1 MKDCQ
6 KIYIKGNPSRGA
18 EVIKALTDLG
28 AINLNNL
35 DGKREN
41 AYYYISPLGFIIEV
55 ANYEENIMSILKEFY
70 KEITLERWK
79 PEYEGQYYFIDDRGT
94 IITSMWNKYGER
106 KDNLRYEFGN
116 CFRTKEEAE
125 AAKYKI
131 KEMLNTK

>member
-6 KIYIKGNPSRGA
+6 KVYIKGNPSRGT

-41 AYYYISPLGFIIEV
+41 AYYYISPLGIIIVV
-55 ANYEENIMSILKEFY
+55 ASYEKNMISILKEFY
-70 KEITLERWK
+70 TEISLERWK
-79 PEYEGQYYFIDDRGT
+79 PEYEGQYYYFIDIKGG
-94 IITSMWNKYGER
+94 ILQKMWFDTQV
-106 KDNLRYEFGN
+106 DNLCYKFGN